1 NGFRSAQD
9 LYASLRADGAKI
21 GLTTVYRAL
30 QALTDAG
37 EVDVLMTDEGE
48 AVYRACSTPTHHHH
62 LVCRDCGKAVEIE
75 GPAVESWADELA
87 AQHGFVDLTHTLEL
101 FATCSDCAAAKPRTR
116 FRGTSPPDQRF
127 QGRALAPHSVAGR
140 AAPQP
145 PVDPRH
151 HVLARP
157 AQLLLPGL
165 VPGRRRFLPPRGVP
179 VLVGR
184 HPHHFARPQRQA
196 AVPLRRQV
204 QPVVAPGAAVLEDL
218 HAPQVH

>member
-1 NGFRSAQD
+1 MSSRREAVRQALHKSNGFRSAQD

-101 FATCSDCAAAKPRTR
+101 FGTCSDCAAAKPRT
-116 FRGTSPPDQRF
+116 
-127 QGRALAPHSVAGR
+127 
-140 AAPQP
+140 
-145 PVDPRH
+145 
-151 HVLARP
+151 
-157 AQLLLPGL
+157 
-165 VPGRRRFLPPRGVP
+165 
-179 VLVGR
+179 
-184 HPHHFARPQRQA
+184 
-196 AVPLRRQV
+196 
-204 QPVVAPGAAVLEDL
+204 
-218 HAPQVH
+218 